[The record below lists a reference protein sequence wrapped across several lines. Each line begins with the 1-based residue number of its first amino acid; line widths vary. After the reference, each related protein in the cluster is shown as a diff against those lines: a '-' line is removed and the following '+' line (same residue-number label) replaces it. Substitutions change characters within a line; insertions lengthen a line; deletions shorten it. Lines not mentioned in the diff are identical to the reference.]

1 MKPTT
6 TPPTTTAPA
15 AAPATIPDTP
25 TTLTRPPTRDLLR
38 EHLAYLKLGDIAERC
53 EPLAADAAAK
63 RWTHLDYLGRL
74 LEGECLARQGR
85 AIERRVRDARF
96 PVVKTLDGFR
106 WDWPKKINELQV
118 KALFRLTFV
127 EKKTNVVLMGGV
139 GLGKSHI
146 ATALGY
152 EACRRGHGVLFTT
165 AVDALNNLV
174 AAQAAGRLKAELKR
188 YLTPSV
194 LVLDELGYLPLDKAG
209 ADLLFQ
215 IISQRYE
222 RGSLIITTNKAYK
235 NWPEIFNHDAGITSA
250 ILDRVL
256 HHAETVVIEGKSYRM
271 KDQIEPPN

>member
-1 MKPTT
+1 MKT
-6 TPPTTTAPA
+6 TTTA
-15 AAPATIPDTP
+15 TSTP
-25 TTLTRPPTRDLLR
+25 TGLLS
-38 EHLAYLKLGDIAERC
+38 EHLAYLKLGDIATQC
-53 EPLAADAAAK
+53 EALAADAAAK
-63 RWTHLDYLGRL
+63 GWTHLDYLRRL
-74 LEGECLARQGR
+74 VEGECRARQSR
-85 AIERRVRDARF
+85 AIARRVRDARF
-96 PVVKTLDGFR
+96 PVVKTMDAFR
-106 WDWPKKINELQV
+106 WDWPKKINDMQV
-118 KALFRLTFV
+118 KNLFRLSFV
-127 EKKTNVVLMGGV
+127 EKKTNVVVMGGV

-152 EACRRGHGVLFTT
+152 EACQRGHSVLFTT

-174 AAQAAGRLKAELKR
+174 AAQAAQRLKAELKR
-188 YLTPSV
+188 YLAPAV
-194 LVLDELGYLPLDKAG
+194 LVLDELGYLPLDKTG

-256 HHAETVVIEGKSYRM
+256 HHAETIVIEGKSYRM